1 MPTKQNVSTKASRK
15 KRAAPTKRGEDVD
28 GLLERLRAAQFLTRA
43 PLRLRTAAVPFY
55 MAAIQFAFGDALL
68 KDVRAEMP
76 ATKRALAEYREL
88 LVSGAIRLGRHSQ
101 RPRSWTKELTRNWE
115 KTLELLEH
123 PDAAASGP
131 QGNIGDLE
139 QEAATSNG
147 PGNQASLD
155 GVVQGLLLPPGEHDE
170 ALQSRVP
177 LPFGEALSNG
187 RPLFAPAHTI
197 VVPPEDDRWLID
209 DLLARQGVAV
219 IGGDPK
225 LGKSW
230 LASELTV
237 AVASGERCLGEFA
250 VRQTGTVLL
259 CSAEG
264 PPWMATDRLQG
275 ICRSRGLVLDE
286 LPIHVMT
293 HRLLRLD
300 LQQDQDALRDAVGMY
315 RPAMLIIDPLTSF
328 HQSDENAVGG
338 LNPILQY
345 LDTLRR
351 EFGVAIVLAHH
362 ASKKAKGSGGHR
374 LRGTTALHAWV
385 DSGLYLRERDGATIL
400 TLEQRTGAGRPP
412 MELALVGEEHDHHL
426 EVRVLDPEQEAP
438 ADLKVKI
445 LQALPAAGPVTRDAL
460 RRALGVKNSRLT
472 TPLSELEADG
482 RIHRDP
488 RGGISIVPVPAPQGE
503 GNGNE
508 SLLRNNAP

>member
-15 KRAAPTKRGEDVD
+15 KQPAPTKRGKDVND
-28 GLLERLRAAQFLTRA
+28 LLEGLRAAQFLTRA
-43 PLRLRTAAVPFY
+43 PLRLRAAVGPFY
-55 MAAIQFAFGDALL
+55 SAAIQFAFGDALL

-88 LVSGAIRLGRHSQ
+88 LASGAIRLGRPSQ
-101 RPRSWTKELTRNWE
+101 RPRSWTTELTKNWE
-115 KTLELLEH
+115 KTLMLLER
-123 PDAAASGP
+123 PDADASGS
-131 QGNIGDLE
+131 QGNLGDS
-139 QEAATSNG
+139 QQVAATSDELENK
-147 PGNQASLD
+147 ASHD
-155 GVVQGLLLPPGEHDE
+155 GLVQGLLLSAGERDE
-170 ALQSRVP
+170 ALQNRAP
-177 LPFGEALSNG
+177 LPVGEAPPNG
-187 RPLFAPAHTI
+187 RPLFAPAHSI

-250 VRQTGTVLL
+250 VRQTGAVLL

-275 ICRSRGLVLDE
+275 ICRSRGLVLDD

-300 LQQDQDALRDAVGMY
+300 LQQDQDALRDAVRMY

-426 EVRVLDPEQEAP
+426 EVRLTDPEQAAP
-438 ADLKVKI
+438 ADLKVRI
-445 LQALPAAGPVTRDAL
+445 LEALPAAGPVTREAL

-482 RIHRDP
+482 RVQRDP
-488 RGGISIVPVPAPQGE
+488 RGGIRIVPVPAPQGD

-508 SLLRNNAP
+508 SPLRNSAP